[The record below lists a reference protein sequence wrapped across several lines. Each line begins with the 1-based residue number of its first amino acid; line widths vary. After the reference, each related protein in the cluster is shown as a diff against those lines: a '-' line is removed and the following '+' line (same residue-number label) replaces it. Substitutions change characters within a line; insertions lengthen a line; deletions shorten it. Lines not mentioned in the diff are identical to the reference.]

1 MRKAAIWL
9 LLTALTV
16 VMAYNDLTGAV
27 SSGFLSPLRLPIY
40 YCFKMTYMTQRVRVC
55 K

>member
-16 VMAYNDLTGAV
+16 VMAYNVTGVV

-40 YCFKMTYMTQRVRVC
+40 CCFKMTYITQRVKVC